1 MKERPI
7 LFSGPMVRAIL
18 AGSKTQTRRIM
29 KHPPRKVMV
38 GGVVPALAVP
48 KRRGDESWL
57 WPNAREQVLAMCPHG
72 APGDRLWVREAWRI
86 GSWDDGCGFWLD
98 YCDGPR
104 KERLETDEDTA
115 YRYIKQIR
123 EDLERKNIQPTNGT
137 MYEWEPG
144 ESPLRWRPS
153 IHMPRWASRITL
165 EITGVRVERL
175 GDITEADAMNEGVE
189 RTVTGDGWRHYHADP
204 SFEAVGLHPMPD
216 ARKSFLTLWNS
227 LHGHGA
233 WTENPWVWEFRRLP

>member
-1 MKERPI
+1 MKEHPI
-7 LFSGPMVRAIL
+7 LFTGPMVRAIL
-18 AGSKTQTRRIM
+18 DDRKTQTRRII
-29 KHPPRKVMV
+29 HPRHEWFIKLS
-38 GGVVPALAVP
+38 AA
-48 KRRGDESWL
+48 
-57 WPNAREQVLAMCPHG
+57 EQVRQWNRRPFPHG
-72 APGDRLWVREAWRI
+72 RPGERLWVREKWRI

-98 YCDGPR
+98 YCDGPG

-233 WTENPWVWEFRRLP
+233 WTENPWVWVVEFRRLP